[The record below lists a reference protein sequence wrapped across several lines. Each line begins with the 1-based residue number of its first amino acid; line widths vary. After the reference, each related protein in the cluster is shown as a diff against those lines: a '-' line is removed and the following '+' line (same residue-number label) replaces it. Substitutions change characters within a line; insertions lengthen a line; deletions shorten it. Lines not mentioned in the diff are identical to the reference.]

1 MQFYESDGEEE
12 CALSNKWIFQR
23 NSCLWSRNTADRVL
37 CQSNQPDSCPTS
49 TNDRLHSTSS
59 RDSVFDSVVETP
71 LQKEATSGILSQCG
85 EDDVTTVT
93 QIVPDMPNNAAA
105 VNQNFSLIGIAE
117 ISENSKS
124 KRPNLFLSPLS
135 SSTDDQLQLI
145 SKEESIQ
152 VGRSKD
158 DVFHKTHSH
167 NPSSSSLDLQRI
179 ASDKFWRVISIF
191 RRMEGLK
198 VKKSSRKSSRS
209 ELTKKDIGSPV
220 LIESPEILMKI
231 DSLRCTDISPSAENV
246 NNSFCP
252 SAISAQ
258 DSANQKTLPVDADA
272 QFLQTC
278 PLLSRNIPQIVERHL
293 QSSGDTPQLKT
304 HLIKDG
310 SQENSSNNVQIFS
323 DISRPSSASEIS
335 RHNQSLDGQS
345 KDTGDAVEI
354 ISELLHGVNLEA
366 SASKNNGLRIS
377 IYDNVSSEIFSVL
390 QNELDDLLGELYRNI
405 DSLNYSMSKVAV
417 DQRGL
422 FRLIHFLS

>member
-1 MQFYESDGEEE
+1 M
-12 CALSNKWIFQR
+12 R
-23 NSCLWSRNTADRVL
+23 
-37 CQSNQPDSCPTS
+37 QSNQPDSCQTS

-59 RDSVFDSVVETP
+59 RDSVFGSVVETP
-71 LQKEATSGILSQCG
+71 LPLSASSGILAQCG

-93 QIVPDMPNNAAA
+93 QVVPDTPDDAAI
-105 VNQNFSLIGIAE
+105 VNQDFSLIGTVE

-152 VGRSKD
+152 LGRSKD

-198 VKKSSRKSSRS
+198 VKKSSRKPSRS

-231 DSLRCTDISPSAENV
+231 DSLHCTDISPFAENM
-246 NNSFCP
+246 NNSFRP
-252 SAISAQ
+252 SAQ
-258 DSANQKTLPVDADA
+258 DSANQKALPVDADA
-272 QFLQTC
+272 QCLPTR
-278 PLLSRNIPQIVERHL
+278 PSLSRNIPQIVGRHL
-293 QSSGDTPQLKT
+293 QSSGDKSQLKT
-304 HLIKDG
+304 QLIKDG
-310 SQENSSNNVQIFS
+310 SQENSPNNVQMFS
-323 DISRPSSASEIS
+323 DISRPSSSASEIS
-335 RHNQSLDGQS
+335 RHNQSLDGLS
-345 KDTGDAVEI
+345 KDTEDAVEI

-417 DQRGL
+417 SQRGS
-422 FRLIHFLS
+422 F